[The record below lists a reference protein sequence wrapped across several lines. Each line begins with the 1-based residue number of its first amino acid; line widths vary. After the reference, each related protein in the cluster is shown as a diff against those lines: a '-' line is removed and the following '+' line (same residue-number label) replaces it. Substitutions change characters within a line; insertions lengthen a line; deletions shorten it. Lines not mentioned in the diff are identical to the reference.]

1 MALHTLSLQ
10 LIHPCR
16 SQEIAEFS
24 TELAAAKDLASHS
37 EQYRADAERHLADL
51 QLAIDAKATA
61 QAAAAE
67 HEQEVHKLELQ
78 TSSLQ
83 SALEENLKRLRENTT
98 DSNSVDKRLMIK
110 LIVNYFKVK
119 VDLSQA

>member
-1 MALHTLSLQ
+1 M
-10 LIHPCR
+10 
-16 SQEIAEFS
+16 
-24 TELAAAKDLASHS
+24 
-37 EQYRADAERHLADL
+37 